1 LTRIEGSIESH
12 YADIKELYRM
22 IANLKKRFG
31 KQLDERTD
39 LKTRVRRVEAFAREV
54 SAQTGIPYPKLD

>member
-1 LTRIEGSIESH
+1 
-12 YADIKELYRM
+12 M